1 MAKYHP
7 LYSGVWDDPSLEG
20 TSFATKAFFVFL
32 FSNHRVR
39 PSGVYRVSVDQL
51 AADTRLPVAEV
62 KAHLSA
68 LMARRRIVYVDEWLF
83 VRGYLKRQPNSEFLL
98 KGARADI
105 LACRSEKI
113 KRAFF
118 KQYPATTVWVTVGRR
133 SPDGR
138 QTVARPSPDGQVDGH
153 PSEQLQLQSSNR
165 ADTEQIRRRL
175 DTENRSRERAPASI
189 PEELKNLL
197 RLTDPNAD
205 PALAE
210 KKRQALTALA
220 DQNGISRE
228 ELNRQVW
235 DLVNRTKS
243 SAGRKGF

>member
-153 PSEQLQLQSSNR
+153 PSEQLQLQRLSEGSGLE
-165 ADTEQIRRRL
+165 AILAQGRRQLFRKTRVGDDL
-175 DTENRSRERAPASI
+175 LSAR
-189 PEELKNLL
+189 LL
-197 RLTDPNAD
+197 RVTAQALEIGVIGKRKGGVGAM
-205 PALAE
+205 PALAGQIDRPTGE
-210 KKRQALTALA
+210 NHHRAW
-220 DQNGISRE
+220 
-228 ELNRQVW
+228 V
-235 DLVNRTKS
+235 
-243 SAGRKGF
+243 